1 MCGRFALHS
10 STGKIKEVF
19 GVGDVGGEM
28 KPSYNIAPGDE
39 VCAIIRQEGRRLGT
53 LRWGLVPPW
62 AKDLSGASK
71 LINARA
77 ETLAEKPSFKRAFKE
92 RRCLIPADGF
102 YEWKDRR
109 PWYCTPADDTLF
121 GFAGLWETW
130 RGGDRVPYHSCTII
144 TAEAGGSMRAI
155 HDRMPAIL
163 TPEAIEA
170 WLDPATTDPDTLR
183 AILADGRVT
192 TVRTYPVSKFV
203 DSPRNNGPRCIEAV
217 TDGDG
222 V

>member
-10 STGKIKEVF
+10 SPRKIEQAF
-19 GVGDVGGEM
+19 GVEAVTGEM

-39 VCAIIRQEGRRLGT
+39 VCAIIRQENTRMGK

-62 AKDLSGASK
+62 AKELPRASG

-77 ETLAEKPSFKRAFKE
+77 ETLADKPSFKRAFRE

-102 YEWKDRR
+102 YEWKDRQ
-109 PWYCTPADDTLF
+109 PWYCAPAGDTLF

-130 RGGDRVPYHSCTII
+130 RGTDQDPYHSCTII
-144 TAEAGGSMRAI
+144 TAEASKSMRAI
-155 HDRMPAIL
+155 HDRMPVIL
-163 TPEAIEA
+163 TPEAIEK

-183 AILADGRVT
+183 AILTDGRIT
-192 TVRTYPVSKFV
+192 KIRTYPVSKFV
-203 DSPRNNGPRCIEAV
+203 DSPRNNDPRCIEPIA
-217 TDGDG
+217 D
-222 V
+222 